1 MKIYKEIKMGFNSV
15 LPWDFYT
22 YQAKAHE
29 FANYNDKEIK
39 GFDGELKEV

>member
-1 MKIYKEIKMGFNSV
+1 MSIESTII
-15 LPWDFYT
+15 PWDFYN

-39 GFDGELKEV
+39 GFDEELKFED